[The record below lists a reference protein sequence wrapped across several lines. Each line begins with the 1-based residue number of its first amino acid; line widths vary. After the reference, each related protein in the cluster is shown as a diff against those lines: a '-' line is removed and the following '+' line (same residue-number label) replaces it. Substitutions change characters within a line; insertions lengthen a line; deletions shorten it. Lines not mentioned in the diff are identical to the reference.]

1 MSIGLSGVMGMVL
14 KSKIL
19 VLGSAGLI
27 GHQVHNY
34 LKQNNNYELYN
45 ISHRNKIQADTILL
59 DARNEQIFIDK
70 IISINPNYIINCIGV
85 LINDSNTDPEN
96 SIFLNSYIPHRLTR
110 LADKINSKLIHISTD
125 CVFSGYNR
133 GSYVEMDE
141 QDGIGVY
148 AKTKGLGEVVSER
161 HLTLRTSVV
170 GPELKKDGDELFH
183 WFMGQSGDILGYT
196 KAIWS
201 GVTTTEL
208 AKAVKWSIDHHI
220 TGLYHVTNNSSI
232 SKYDLLKLFQKYTK
246 KDINIKPFSGK
257 YIDKSFIDTRL
268 LMNYKIP
275 SYDQMISDMVS
286 FIASNRLL
294 YSQYKVGSFD

>member
-1 MSIGLSGVMGMVL
+1 MKDKV
-14 KSKIL
+14 L

-27 GHQVHNY
+27 GHQVYNY
-34 LKQNNNYELYN
+34 LKDSDNYELHN
-45 ISHRNKIQADTILL
+45 ISYQNKIQDDTVLL
-59 DARNEQIFIDK
+59 DARNEQVFIDK
-70 IISINPNYIINCIGV
+70 ITSISPKYIVNCVGI
-85 LINDSNTDPEN
+85 LIDGSNADPEN
-96 SIFLNSYIPHRLTR
+96 SIFLNSYMPHRLTR
-110 LADKINSKLIHISTD
+110 LADKINAKLIHISTD
-125 CVFSGYNR
+125 CVFSGDKKEPYI
-133 GSYVEMDE
+133 ETDE
-141 QDGIGVY
+141 KDGRGVY
-148 AKTKGLGEVVSER
+148 AKTKGLGEIISDK

-170 GPELKKDGDELFH
+170 GPELKNDGKELFH
-183 WFMGQSGDILGYT
+183 WFMGQSGEIPGYT

-257 YIDKSFIDTRL
+257 DANKSFIDTRL
-268 LMNYKIP
+268 LMDYKIP

-286 FIASNRLL
+286 LIANNRPL
-294 YSQYKVGSFD
+294 YSQYKVGIFDKE